1 MMYKSN
7 YGKEKV
13 EQMSKV
19 KMQSVDDYLAKGGKI
34 STAKTGL
41 GKRSKPHTIDAQVL
55 LDKFTDTEH
64 EEEVIKFLR
73 SKGIKVENR

>member
-7 YGKEKV
+7 YGKDQVEK
-13 EQMSKV
+13 MSKV

-34 STAKTGL
+34 QTVKTGL
-41 GKRSKPHTIDAQVL
+41 GKYSKPHAIDAQVL
-55 LDKFTDTEH
+55 LDKVTGTKH
-64 EEEVIKFLR
+64 EEEVIRFLR